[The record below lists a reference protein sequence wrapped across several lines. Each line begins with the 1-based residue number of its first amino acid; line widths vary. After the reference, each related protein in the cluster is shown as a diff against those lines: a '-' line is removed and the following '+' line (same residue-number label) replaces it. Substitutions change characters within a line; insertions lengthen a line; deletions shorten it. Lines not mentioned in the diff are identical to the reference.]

1 MKLTIIGS
9 GTCVPTVKR
18 GSPANYLQI
27 GKKKILVDCGP
38 GTVRQIVNAKIDYRT
53 IDMVFLTHF
62 HNDHVSDLV
71 ALIWALF
78 CTPGFNR
85 KNDLILI
92 GPVGLK
98 QFFEDSI
105 NLNKDGEQWSKN
117 KKIKIKEIKNKIKFE
132 EFSVECNKTIHTKSS
147 IAYKFIEKDRSLVFS
162 GDCDYDDKFINF
174 SKDANVL
181 LLECSYPNSLK
192 KKGHLIPKECGLI
205 AQKANVRK
213 LILNH
218 IYNYS
223 SGKIRVDQTKKFFR
237 NTVLA
242 EDFMKIN
249 I

>member
-1 MKLTIIGS
+1 M
-9 GTCVPTVKR
+9 
-18 GSPANYLQI
+18 
-27 GKKKILVDCGP
+27 
-38 GTVRQIVNAKIDYRT
+38 
-53 IDMVFLTHF
+53 
-62 HNDHVSDLV
+62 
-71 ALIWALF
+71 
-78 CTPGFNR
+78 
-85 KNDLILI
+85 
-92 GPVGLK
+92 
-98 QFFEDSI
+98 
-105 NLNKDGEQWSKN
+105 
-117 KKIKIKEIKNKIKFE
+117 
-132 EFSVECNKTIHTKSS
+132 ECNKTIHTKSS